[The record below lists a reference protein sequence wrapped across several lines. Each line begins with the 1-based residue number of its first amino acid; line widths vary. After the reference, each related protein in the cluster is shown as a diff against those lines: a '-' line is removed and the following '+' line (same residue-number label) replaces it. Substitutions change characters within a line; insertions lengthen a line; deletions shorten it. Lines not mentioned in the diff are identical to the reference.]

1 MGTDGW
7 MGGWIFQWTHGWVDG
22 CVNERMARRMD
33 GAHKIPE
40 AFCSPLSS
48 ELSYS
53 SCLFPE
59 PSNRRLNFQVC
70 LMWGWAAGMDRYGC
84 VSSLPPAALG
94 NRDPCPLERAL
105 TRPVRQPPGPPCR
118 TDAEQSLGCLSRAS
132 SPSKL
137 GVYLCNTS
145 GLMETRCDQTVVWAA
160 LECWNTELDNFYGCS
175 HSATP
180 P

>member
-1 MGTDGW
+1 MDGW
-7 MGGWIFQWTHGWVDG
+7 MGGWMFEWTHGWVDG
-22 CVNERMARRMD
+22 CVNKWMARWMD
-33 GAHKIPE
+33 GAHKIAE
-40 AFCSPLSS
+40 AFCSSLSS
-48 ELSYS
+48 ELSSS

-59 PSNRRLNFQVC
+59 PSNGRLNFKVC
-70 LMWGWAAGMDRYGC
+70 LTWGWAAGMGRYGC

-94 NRDPCPLERAL
+94 YREPCPLRGHW
-105 TRPVRQPPGPPCR
+105 PGLWGSLLAPRR
-118 TDAEQSLGCLSRAS
+118 TDAEQSLGCLRRAS

-160 LECWNTELDNFYGCS
+160 LECWNTKLGRFYGCS